1 MAIETHP
8 ERAEPA
14 GSGPQIGGPGGV
26 LRPWWLRPG
35 VHIGVIGAAVGYI
48 LGHLLGNF
56 LSSAYQQNAL
66 SDSNDIPIV
75 LGYALGTIGWLAG
88 LGVFNDLGR
97 QMLGKPLLA
106 EVRRGAGEVGLSK
119 YFRYTLDHKVVG
131 IQYLYGMIAYF
142 LTGGL
147 FAMAIR
153 SELLS
158 PSYHLIGPNQYLMV
172 VGEHGTMMMMM
183 MSSVIL
189 GPFGQYFGPL
199 LIGSKRVAFPR
210 LEALGFWLTPAA
222 YVILLSA
229 VLFGGFPTGW
239 TGYEPL
245 ATQARQGED
254 AYFFAFGLMGISM
267 ILAGFNMIVTIINYR
282 APGMR
287 WSRLPM
293 FVWSMFTVSFLQVL
307 AVPVLVG
314 ACYMGLM
321 DRTFQTAFFENQLG
335 GSSFLY
341 EDLFWF
347 FGHPEVYI
355 LALPGF
361 GVVAEVI
368 AVFCRKPLFGYK
380 IAAAG
385 MLGVGILSFFVWQHH
400 LFVSGINPDMRP
412 LFMLTT
418 ELISIPTGFIFLVAM
433 GTFWK
438 AKIRFSIPML
448 FALAF
453 YFNFLIGGISG
464 VFLSDVPA
472 DTTEHG
478 SFFVMAHFHYTIMGG
493 LIFAFMAGIYYWLPK
508 MTGIKLNE
516 KLGKLH
522 FWTMFIFFNTTFLP
536 LFALGLM
543 GMPRR
548 VFEYARNLETL
559 NDWVSISAFCLG
571 GSILIF
577 LINFVMSMLFWREPE
592 VGNPW
597 RARSLEWQ
605 VSTPPPPENFKR
617 VPVILSGPYDYGV
630 QGRAAG
636 GRPRPAARRHRRGLR
651 GRARRGGVTMT
662 DMTASPAPASQEAAL
677 AAEDEG
683 FYHESALN
691 AAWTGSRLA
700 IGGLAFLF
708 GSFVFAYFYLRSLD
722 SEGRWQGSGFTH
734 PSLWM
739 GTTIM
744 LLAVLSASTHYF
756 VLQRIKAGHK
766 QTWQIGGLIAPR
778 PRPGRGRDAGL
789 HAARPAVQAGQL
801 RVLQRLRRLLPG
813 LPGHPVRRA
822 ALAGDAARQ
831 VQVHPGPVVR
841 RTAAHVH

>member
-1 MAIETHP
+1 MAIETQP
-8 ERAEPA
+8 ERAEPTGRGPETAEAA
-14 GSGPQIGGPGGV
+14 G
-26 LRPWWLRPG
+26 RPWWLRPG
-35 VHIGVIGAAVGYI
+35 VHTGVIGAVIGYLFGHW
-48 LGHLLGNF
+48 LGNLLGGDF
-56 LSSAYQQNAL
+56 ARSALADQNNVA
-66 SDSNDIPIV
+66 IV
-75 LGYALGTIGWLAG
+75 LGYAFGTIGWLAG
-88 LGVFNDLGR
+88 LGVFNDLFLL
-97 QMLGKPLLA
+97 MLGRPLPEEPRLLGK
-106 EVRRGAGEVGLSK
+106 EEAGLGK
-119 YFRYTLDHKVVG
+119 YFRFTLDHKVVG
-131 IQYLYGMIAYF
+131 IQYLFGMIGYF

-153 SELLS
+153 TELLS
-158 PSYHLIGPNQYLMV
+158 PTYHIIGPEQYLMV

-183 MSSVIL
+183 MSSVVL

-199 LIGSKRVAFPR
+199 MIGSKRVAFPR

-229 VLFGGFPTGW
+229 VLMGGFPTGW

-245 ATQARQGED
+245 ATQATQGMD

-287 WSRLPM
+287 WGRLNM

-314 ACYMGLM
+314 ACFMGLA
-321 DRTFQTAFFENQLG
+321 DRTFQTAFFTNQLG
-335 GSSFLY
+335 GSSYLY
-341 EDLFWF
+341 QNLFWF

-361 GVVAEVI
+361 GIISEI
-368 AVFCRKPLFGYK
+368 ISVFCRKPLFGYK
-380 IAAAG
+380 VSVAG
-385 MLGVGILSFFVWQHH
+385 MIGVGTLSFFVWQHH

-438 AKIRFSIPML
+438 AKIRFTIPML

-453 YFNFLIGGISG
+453 YFNFLLGGISG

-493 LIFAFMAGIYYWLPK
+493 LIFAFMAGVYYWLPK

-516 KLGKLH
+516 TLGKIH
-522 FWTMFIFFNTTFLP
+522 FWTMFIFFNSTFLP
-536 LFALGLM
+536 LFALGML

-548 VFEYARNLETL
+548 VFEYARDLQTL
-559 NDWVSISAFCLG
+559 NDWVSISAFLLG

-577 LINFVMSMLFWREPE
+577 VINFVMSMLFWRERE

-605 VSTPPPPENFKR
+605 LSTPPPPENFKR
-617 VPVILSGPYDYGV
+617 VPVILSSPYDYGV
-630 QGRAAG
+630 PDALPVAELN
-636 GRPRPAARRHRRGLR
+636 PPP
-651 GRARRGGVTMT
+651 GVIGN
-662 DMTASPAPASQEAAL
+662 AYAPASS
-677 AAEDEG
+677 G
-683 FYHESALN
+683 SA
-691 AAWTGSRLA
+691 G
-700 IGGLAFLF
+700 
-708 GSFVFAYFYLRSLD
+708 
-722 SEGRWQGSGFTH
+722 
-734 PSLWM
+734 
-739 GTTIM
+739 
-744 LLAVLSASTHYF
+744 
-756 VLQRIKAGHK
+756 
-766 QTWQIGGLIAPR
+766 
-778 PRPGRGRDAGL
+778 
-789 HAARPAVQAGQL
+789 
-801 RVLQRLRRLLPG
+801 
-813 LPGHPVRRA
+813 
-822 ALAGDAARQ
+822 
-831 VQVHPGPVVR
+831 
-841 RTAAHVH
+841 

>member
-1 MAIETHP
+1 MAIEIQP
-8 ERAEPA
+8 ERADPTGRGPEATA
-14 GSGPQIGGPGGV
+14 G
-26 LRPWWLRPG
+26 RPWWLRPG
-35 VHIGVIGAAVGYI
+35 AHLGVIGAVLGYF
-48 LGHLLGNF
+48 LGHWLGNLLGGDYAR
-56 LSSAYQQNAL
+56 SSL
-66 SDSNDIPIV
+66 SDANDVAIV
-75 LGYALGTIGWLAG
+75 LGYTFAVLGWLTG
-88 LGVFNDLGR
+88 LGVFGDLFGLMLGR
-97 QMLGKPLLA
+97 PLPEEGRLIGKETPGLG
-106 EVRRGAGEVGLSK
+106 K

-158 PSYHLIGPNQYLMV
+158 PSYHLIGPEQYLMV

-229 VLFGGFPTGW
+229 VLMGGFPTGW

-245 ATQARQGED
+245 ATQATQGED

-307 AVPVLVG
+307 AVPVLIG
-314 ACYMGLM
+314 ACYMGLT
-321 DRTFQTAFFENQLG
+321 DRTFQTSFFTNQLG

-361 GVVAEVI
+361 GVISEVVS
-368 AVFCRKPLFGYK
+368 VFCRKPLFGYK

-400 LFVSGINPDMRP
+400 LFDSGINPDMRP

-418 ELISIPTGFIFLVAM
+418 ELISIPTGFIFLVGM

-453 YFNFLIGGISG
+453 YFNFFIGGISG

-493 LIFAFMAGIYYWLPK
+493 LIFAFMSGIYYWLPK

-516 KLGKLH
+516 RLGRIH

-571 GSILIF
+571 VSILIF
-577 LINFVMSMLFWREPE
+577 LINFAMSMLFWREPE
-592 VGNPW
+592 VANPW
-597 RARSLEWQ
+597 RSRSLEWQ
-605 VSTPPPPENFKR
+605 LSTPPPPENFKR

-630 QGRAAG
+630 KEALPVADLD
-636 GRPRPAARRHRRGLR
+636 PPL
-651 GRARRGGVTMT
+651 GVIGS
-662 DMTASPAPASQEAAL
+662 AYAPASGVEA
-677 AAEDEG
+677 
-683 FYHESALN
+683 
-691 AAWTGSRLA
+691 
-700 IGGLAFLF
+700 
-708 GSFVFAYFYLRSLD
+708 
-722 SEGRWQGSGFTH
+722 
-734 PSLWM
+734 
-739 GTTIM
+739 
-744 LLAVLSASTHYF
+744 
-756 VLQRIKAGHK
+756 
-766 QTWQIGGLIAPR
+766 
-778 PRPGRGRDAGL
+778 
-789 HAARPAVQAGQL
+789 
-801 RVLQRLRRLLPG
+801 
-813 LPGHPVRRA
+813 
-822 ALAGDAARQ
+822 
-831 VQVHPGPVVR
+831 
-841 RTAAHVH
+841 